1 MENAVSVTGKEL
13 VMNNFPWTQ
22 MVTVIICGAV
32 ALFIKPG
39 VGAELALGFSDCW
52 AVEDLEL
59 STWLLVLT
67 EEAGN

>member
-1 MENAVSVTGKEL
+1 
-13 VMNNFPWTQ
+13 MNNFPWTQ

>member
-1 MENAVSVTGKEL
+1 
-13 VMNNFPWTQ
+13 

-39 VGAELALGFSDCW
+39 VGAESALGFSDCW

>member
-1 MENAVSVTGKEL
+1 
-13 VMNNFPWTQ
+13 